1 MAIEDLII
9 WLVIGGVAGWLAGQR
24 VQVNAG
30 LRRGMHLPFRPLNN
44 VLRCQIGR
52 KIARHPSPTALEFNC
67 EAVCNDV

>member
-1 MAIEDLII
+1 MVLS
-9 WLVIGGVAGWLAGQR
+9 LAGQIDESES
-24 VQVNAG
+24 VIVAAVLNAG